1 MGTNKQR
8 GKIFMKGITANSAAT
23 KKPTLQEKRLTG
35 EKESLESTQSFFW
48 QLESTQS
55 NNVPT

>member
-1 MGTNKQR
+1 
-8 GKIFMKGITANSAAT
+8 MKGITANSAAT